1 MTDSPDSPGADLS
14 GPAAAPGLRHA
25 PAHVVMSDDGIT
37 FDGRVKDQRP
47 LGGAESAFAEL
58 AEALSARGHRVEVHC
73 RCDGPLEWKGV
84 RWTPL
89 DDSPSQG
96 IPDSAD
102 LYIANRSNHLIG
114 RCPGAR
120 ARVFWIHNPAGYL
133 LKARYQWPLLRHR
146 PAIVFSGASH
156 LSTYPGWAFGGRR
169 VIIPYGI
176 TPLFLGAAPRATVPP
191 PRAIFLSNPLRSLD
205 WLLDVWS
212 ARIQPAVPGA
222 ELHIFAGSSIY
233 GAAGAAKADR
243 MAPILE
249 RAAGLSDKGVI
260 LRGPVAK
267 RQLVEEIAAARVFLY
282 RGDIGETFC
291 NAAAEPQAM
300 GLPGVVEDIA
310 CMRERVV
317 DGETGFVVMGEA
329 AFAEAARRL
338 LTDDGLWLNQHREAL
353 DRQGRWTWSHA
364 AAGFETLM
372 A

>member
-1 MTDSPDSPGADLS
+1 MTQEPIDPSPRQGTHPC
-14 GPAAAPGLRHA
+14 
-25 PAHVVMSDDGIT
+25 HVVMSDDGIT
-37 FDGRVKDQRP
+37 FDGKVKDERP

-58 AEALSARGHRVEVHC
+58 AETLAARGHRVEVFC
-73 RCDGPLEWKGV
+73 RCDAPLTWKGV

-89 DDSPSQG
+89 TNAADQG
-96 IPDSAD
+96 IPTAAD

-114 RCPGAR
+114 RCPAATR
-120 ARVFWIHNPAGYL
+120 RVFWIHNPARYL
-133 LKARYQWPLLRHR
+133 LKVRYQWPLLRHR

-156 LSTYPGWAFGGRR
+156 LGTYPRWAAGGERL
-169 VIIPYGI
+169 VIPYGI
-176 TPLFLGAAPRATVPP
+176 TPLFLGATPRTAAPP

-205 WLLDVWS
+205 WLLEVWKDL
-212 ARIQPAVPGA
+212 IHPALPAA

-249 RAAGLSDKGVI
+249 RAAGLKDRGVL

-267 RQLVEEIAAARVFLY
+267 SQLVEEIKAARAFLY

-310 CMRERVV
+310 CMKERVV
-317 DGETGFVVMGEA
+317 DGKTGFVVTGRE
-329 AFAEAARRL
+329 AFAKAALTL
-338 LTDDGLWLNQHREAL
+338 LSDDALWWCMHLESL
-353 DRQGRWTWSHA
+353 DRQGRWTWSEA
-364 AAGFETLM
+364 AAEFEKLM
-372 A
+372 S